1 MREKVRLV
9 SALRGLFAGE
19 EGLPAPLT
27 SASAPNLFLGALAH
41 GPKKPS
47 ALFQFSVSLRDLVA
61 LQVEAGAS
69 ATLTADDAG
78 PLLSGLAD
86 KGWLGTADAA
96 GHWTGG
102 ADIGLRLCFCV
113 WGMLYS
119 NHQMRFP
126 AALVSKA
133 EKAFQKCGLTTPHPE
148 APAVSLFAGAA
159 LAATGVLVPGLSPA
173 RLLELLGSSLGGGD
187 DKDFSLRALACLA
200 STGVEGGF
208 ARLEPVAAIRVLIF
222 FFNIYN
228 LKTIVFAFS

>member
-1 MREKVRLV
+1 MEAFTSLSSVLQGGREDRMREKVRLV

-102 ADIGLRLCFCV
+102 ADIGAVNVRV
-113 WGMLYS
+113 
-119 NHQMRFP
+119 RVRP
-126 AALVSKA
+126 
-133 EKAFQKCGLTTPHPE
+133 LTHMQRD
-148 APAVSLFAGAA
+148 
-159 LAATGVLVPGLSPA
+159 AATGAVTVAASS
-173 RLLELLGSSLGGGD
+173 GSS
-187 DKDFSLRALACLA
+187 SLCR
-200 STGVEGGF
+200 
-208 ARLEPVAAIRVLIF
+208 
-222 FFNIYN
+222 
-228 LKTIVFAFS
+228 